1 MPDWELHHREGVAEV
16 VLTGDWLTRSEEAH
30 APELVRTCRKAAVA
44 RITFDVSRLGRW
56 DTTLV
61 AFLWDVRRAAAAAG
75 AVFDPSALPH
85 SARKLLDL
93 LPAEPGRKTT
103 RAQHRVRPF
112 AWLGRETIQSLSA
125 LGGSVAV
132 LGDTATGALRLALGR
147 ARTRGADFLADL
159 NEAGPRALLIV
170 GTVNFLVGA
179 ILAFVGATEL
189 RRFGAESYVASLVGV
204 AAVRELA
211 AVVTAIVMAGRTGGA
226 YAARIA
232 SMVGNDEIAALRVVG
247 IPVGDFL
254 LVPAIVSLALTLPVL
269 YLFGAFV
276 AIGGGLAVAMLSLG
290 STATEYLHQT
300 IDAVP
305 LSDFV
310 FGICKTIA
318 FAALIGATSCRTGL
332 QAARS
337 AVAVGQ
343 AATTAVVLN
352 IVGIIALDAVFA
364 VVADALGY

>member
-1 MPDWELHHREGVAEV
+1 MPAWELRHRDGVAEV
-16 VLTGDWLTRSEEAH
+16 VLSGDWLTRSEEAH
-30 APELVRTCRKAAVA
+30 APELVRTCRRAAVA
-44 RITFDVSRLGRW
+44 RIGFDVSRLGRW

-61 AFLWDVRRAAAAAG
+61 AFLWDVRRAAATAD
-75 AVFDPSALPH
+75 AVFDPSALPN

-93 LPAEPGRKTT
+93 LPVEPAH
-103 RAQHRVRPF
+103 RAREQPHRARLL
-112 AWLGRETIQSLSA
+112 ARIGAGAIGLLSA
-125 LGGSVAV
+125 VGGSVGI
-132 LGDTATGALRLALGR
+132 LSGTATGSLRLVLGR
-147 ARTRGADFLADL
+147 ARMRGADLIADL
-159 NEAGPRALLIV
+159 NDAGPRALLIV
-170 GTVNFLVGA
+170 GIVNFLVGA
-179 ILAFVGATEL
+179 ILAFVGAGEL

-211 AVVTAIVMAGRTGGA
+211 SVVTAIVMAGRTGGA

-254 LVPAIVSLALTLPVL
+254 LVPAIVSLCLTLPVL
-269 YLFGAFV
+269 YLFGSFI
-276 AIGGGLAVAMLSLG
+276 AIAGGLAVATVSLG
-290 STATEYLHQT
+290 FTATEYLHQT
-300 IDAVP
+300 ADAVP
-305 LSDFV
+305 LSDFL
-310 FGICKTIA
+310 FGILKSIA

-352 IVGIIALDAVFA
+352 IVGIIGLDAIFA
-364 VVADALGY
+364 IVADALGW